1 MNVKDYRY
9 VVEIAEQRSISKAAA
24 TLYITQSALTK
35 FLQRVE
41 AELGTPLF
49 FRQGNHLMLTE
60 IGQYYVDKG
69 KKIVELDYEIEKEI
83 SRIVDKNKSY
93 IRIGY
98 GSGRSDYVIRAVLQ
112 PFFKSYQ
119 DVQVDALVRSTE
131 KCLKMVENNELDL
144 AIVTSRDYRPGLVYL
159 HAGDSPWILAVPQTS
174 RLIEAARKED
184 GMKYPI
190 IELAEWIKEPFI
202 LPSAVTYSGKLV
214 REFFKKSHAV
224 PNVCLKITDVKSVM
238 KAVESGIG
246 NSIFWGVPREGME
259 IEYLFMKEFE
269 LPPQSLYVAYRSDLC
284 ISSPMH
290 YMIQLIKNAF
300 QE

>member
-9 VVEIAEQRSISKAAA
+9 VVEIAEQKSISKAAA

-41 AELGTPLF
+41 AELGAPLF

-69 KKIVELDYEIEKEI
+69 KKIIELDYEVEKEI
-83 SRIVDKNKSY
+83 SRIVDDKKKY

-98 GSGRSDYVIRAVLQ
+98 GSGRADYITRAVLA
-112 PFFKSYQ
+112 PFFESNQ
-119 DVQVDALVRSTE
+119 GVQVDIRLRSTE
-131 KCLKMVENNELDL
+131 NCLKMVENNELDL

-159 HAGDSPWILAVPQTS
+159 HAGDAPWILAVPQNS
-174 RLIEAARKED
+174 HLMEVARKEN
-184 GMKYPI
+184 GMKYPV
-190 IELAEWIKEPFI
+190 IELAEWIEEPFI
-202 LPSAVTYSGKLV
+202 LPSAITNSGKLIL
-214 REFFKKSHAV
+214 EFFKKSQV
-224 PNVCLKITDVKSVM
+224 IPNVCLKINDVKSAM

-259 IEYLFMKEFE
+259 IEYLFMKEFD
-269 LPPQSLYVAYRSDLC
+269 LPPQSLYVVYRSDLC
-284 ISSPMH
+284 ISSTMH
-290 YMIQLIKNAF
+290 HMIQLIKNAF